1 MIFCKKSIVL
11 LLLAVG
17 FAFTANNTI
26 AANSVQK
33 VKKVK
38 QNFINGIALY
48 EPAVQNFTEYAF
60 QINDQPGL
68 GIAKQPDAGT
78 VKSINGLVIGRSSPA
93 NVIAAYNASDILP
106 KNGIVVEYWNYGS
119 AIALTEAFS
128 VSNSSRLAEITY
140 QQATQSSISNSSCDL
155 TMALMETSNVRNSRY
170 DLAVSLSEVSNV
182 SNSSYDSAMAL
193 MKATNVSNSSHD
205 SVMVLKEASSVS
217 NSSRSAEIAYQQATQ
232 SSIAA
237 YRNSG
242 VFSLDNVAYRMAFD
256 QENSLVQPATETRSY
271 IGSGIDTAVFGLDLA
286 RPQICFYSL
295 ADRCISYANV
305 VEYTASDCI
314 FGSCRVLPVD
324 SVKNS
329 TVGLVDSV
337 SGVAYG
343 DAFNASISYL
353 NFISRLDNKCQQP
366 ITDKKAVLR
375 SFYGISELDMI
386 GMTRNDDSSWLSI
399 PEQCRFRALQ
409 KIQNGG
415 DPSEEFMTAWL
426 WQQREEDLALALET
440 NRYVIAIQGIVD
452 MKTVSYESDIVIGFE
467 TALNKVEIGAASI
480 KLDDGKTAFDD
491 ESIENII
498 RLIKQKQ
505 LMADV
510 VKAKA
515 YSKNAGT
522 TFTFK
527 IIRLN

>member
-1 MIFCKKSIVL
+1 M
-11 LLLAVG
+11 
-17 FAFTANNTI
+17 AFDQKNSLI
-26 AANSVQK
+26 QPAAK
-33 VKKVK
+33 
-38 QNFINGIALY
+38 
-48 EPAVQNFTEYAF
+48 T
-60 QINDQPGL
+60 QPC
-68 GIAKQPDAGT
+68 ID
-78 VKSINGLVIGRSSPA
+78 SSPDTA
-93 NVIAAYNASDILP
+93 
-106 KNGIVVEYWNYGS
+106 
-119 AIALTEAFS
+119 
-128 VSNSSRLAEITY
+128 
-140 QQATQSSISNSSCDL
+140 
-155 TMALMETSNVRNSRY
+155 
-170 DLAVSLSEVSNV
+170 
-182 SNSSYDSAMAL
+182 
-193 MKATNVSNSSHD
+193 
-205 SVMVLKEASSVS
+205 
-217 NSSRSAEIAYQQATQ
+217 
-232 SSIAA
+232 
-237 YRNSG
+237 
-242 VFSLDNVAYRMAFD
+242 VFSLD
-256 QENSLVQPATETRSY
+256 
-271 IGSGIDTAVFGLDLA
+271 LA
-286 RPQICFYSL
+286 KPQICFYSL
-295 ADRCISYANV
+295 ADRYISYANV